1 MGACKGPYGFI
12 RGPIWFHGRAD
23 MGSLE
28 RAVMCLESQA
38 VSACVNKH
46 FVTIIGKHVIIMI
59 IMIVQGWLSHGF
71 CLDKLNRCS
80 NTLYGHSDRMFVDFS
95 YVFSFIPRKLYTI
108 FQLTF
113 SRSNATSIFSLILS
127 LPNVTV
133 VEFTLHCQTRL

>member
-46 FVTIIGKHVIIMI
+46 FVTIICKHVIIMI
-59 IMIVQGWLSHGF
+59 IMIVQGWF

-80 NTLYGHSDRMFVDFS
+80 NTLYGHSNRMCRFL

-108 FQLTF
+108 FQPTF
-113 SRSNATSIFSLILS
+113 SGSNATSIFSLILL

-133 VEFTLHCQTRL
+133 VEFTLHCQTRQ